1 MVRIDVLEE
10 EVEYYKTLIRPT
22 DTGHVH
28 TAINFIQDRIRIL
41 KGRKRM
47 ALPIISYTTPTE
59 EFKNEGM
66 SNPILLDLVVHYK
79 GYPNANAE
87 YRNKRKTCKSYL
99 IKHAH
104 WSLLKW

>member
-41 KGRKRM
+41 KGRKKEWS
-47 ALPIISYTTPTE
+47 LIPSYNITE

-66 SNPILLDLVVHYK
+66 SNNHPLDLVIHCARVMNTETSEK
-79 GYPNANAE
+79 LV
-87 YRNKRKTCKSYL
+87 KYL

-104 WSLLKW
+104 